1 MESAPP
7 ILQHNWTRDQQNGKN
22 EGENGW
28 SEGID
33 KNGKDET
40 GTETGMEIGTEVDGQ
55 AQHNTC
61 DGVIAGSAQSDFRS
75 EMVGKA
81 IKS

>member
-61 DGVIAGSAQSDFRS
+61 DGVIAGSAQVRCS
-75 EMVGKA
+75 EDYIIRA
-81 IKS
+81 IS